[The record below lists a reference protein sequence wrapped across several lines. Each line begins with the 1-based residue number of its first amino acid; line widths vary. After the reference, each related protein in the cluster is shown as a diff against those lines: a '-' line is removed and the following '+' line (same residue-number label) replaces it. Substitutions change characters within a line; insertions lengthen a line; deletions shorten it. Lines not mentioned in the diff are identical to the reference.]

1 MKDKNEKKNPQET
14 GAIHDF
20 SHPLGVLEHVFAV
33 EMSPM
38 SWLSLLEGR

>member
-1 MKDKNEKKNPQET
+1 MEKRT
-14 GAIHDF
+14 TCVGSGAIHDF

-38 SWLSLLEGR
+38 SWISLLEGR